1 MKVGAVGSEALIAT
15 SLSLYAEPTYT
26 LSDMTAMLRGDR
38 MMAVSRSEPANDG
51 AVGVDTSTVT
61 NALEVSETT
70 NT

>member
-1 MKVGAVGSEALIAT
+1 
-15 SLSLYAEPTYT
+15 
-26 LSDMTAMLRGDR
+26 MTAMLRGDR